1 MNQRNATEN
10 VRIMKQGNDGFEIK
24 IIKDNF

>member
-10 VRIMKQGNDGFEIK
+10 VRIMKQGNDRFEIK